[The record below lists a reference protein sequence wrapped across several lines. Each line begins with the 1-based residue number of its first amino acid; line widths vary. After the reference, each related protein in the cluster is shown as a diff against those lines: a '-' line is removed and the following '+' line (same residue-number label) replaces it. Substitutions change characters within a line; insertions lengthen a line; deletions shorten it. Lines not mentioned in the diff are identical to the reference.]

1 MKKVWS
7 ILLACALVL
16 GLAACS
22 VNTTVD
28 EPNSSNTSSGS
39 NDNNNVSNGGDNNST
54 PGSTAEVVFWHSLS
68 GNVGDELL
76 AIVDEYNA
84 GRGAEQGVH
93 VTAVYQGYDG
103 TDKQILAY
111 QTKDVDNAC
120 DINVGLTS
128 TIPSMLELSWTVK
141 VSDMVNKYGA
151 YVPMENFSDA
161 FRGAVSYQG
170 EMICIPYLNS
180 TLVLYY
186 NEDMLKEAGF
196 DAPPATLDE
205 LAQYTAALTEK
216 DASGNVT
223 RYGFECEA
231 KRYHVT
237 NYIARQSTSA
247 YFGDLKSGRDGAM
260 TKVIAGE
267 EGTLKAFLEKWDK
280 LVETGGYLY
289 VEETIR
295 EEFANQKTAMAMIS
309 SSSCGSIS
317 DLIGDSFNWNTALI
331 PAVNAGDTGSSCV
344 GGSCLVLF
352 DRGDEARLAG
362 AWDFMQYLST
372 PDSQYRIAT
381 HSGYVPTNKETAE
394 LDEMKAFWAEHP
406 QYKTA
411 FDILANGAENAQEP
425 MDLVYNEINS
435 VITDAMRQFCDRQL
449 TVDQAVDAIV
459 NGCNQLLDEW
469 HEAND

>member
-1 MKKVWS
+1 MKRVWS
-7 ILLACALVL
+7 LFLAAAMILA
-16 GLAACS
+16 LAACG
-22 VNTTVD
+22 
-28 EPNSSNTSSGS
+28 SSGNPGSSGDSGSSGS
-39 NDNNNVSNGGDNNST
+39 GDSGSGG
-54 PGSTAEVVFWHSLS
+54 TAEVVFWHSLS

-111 QTKDVDNAC
+111 QTKDTANAC

-128 TIPSMLELSWTVK
+128 TLPSMLELSWTTK
-141 VSDMVNKYGA
+141 VSDMYEKYGS
-151 YVPMENFSDA
+151 YVPMDSFSDA
-161 FRGAVSYQG
+161 LRGAVSYQN
-170 EMICIPYLNS
+170 EMIALPYLNS

-186 NEDMLKEAGF
+186 NADMLKAAGF
-196 DAPPATLDE
+196 DTPPATLDE
-205 LAQYTAALTEK
+205 LAAYTEALTEK

-237 NYIARQSTSA
+237 NYIARQSTNA
-247 YFGDLKSGRDGAM
+247 YFGDLKSGREGAM
-260 TKVIAGE
+260 TKVIAGD
-267 EGTLKAFLEKWDK
+267 EGTLKAFLEKWGK

-309 SSSCGSIS
+309 SSSCASIGE
-317 DLIGDSFNWNTALI
+317 LIGDSFQWSTALI
-331 PAVNAGDTGSSCV
+331 PAVNASDNGSSCV

-372 PDSQYRIAT
+372 ADSQYRIAT
-381 HSGYVPTNKETAE
+381 HSGYIPTNKETSELAE
-394 LDEMKAFWAEHP
+394 MQAFWAENP
-406 QYKTA
+406 QFKTA
-411 FDILANGAENAQEP
+411 FDILANGPENAQEP
-425 MDLVYNEINS
+425 MDLMYNEIDS
-435 VITDAMRQFCDRQL
+435 AITDSMRKFCDRQF
-449 TVDQAVDAIV
+449 TVDQTVDAIV
-459 NGCNQLLDEW
+459 SQCNQLLDEW

>member
-1 MKKVWS
+1 MKRIGS
-7 ILLACALVL
+7 ILLTAALIL
-16 GLAACS
+16 GLAACGGS
-22 VNTTVD
+22 GGSAD
-28 EPNSSNTSSGS
+28 GGSSAGSGGS
-39 NDNNNVSNGGDNNST
+39 AGG
-54 PGSTAEVVFWHSLS
+54 GTAEVVFWHSLGGS
-68 GNVGDELL
+68 VGDELT

-93 VTAVYQGYDG
+93 VTPVYQGYDG

-111 QTKDVDNAC
+111 QTKDVANAC

-128 TIPSMLELSWTVK
+128 TIPSMLELGWTTK
-141 VSDMVNKYGA
+141 VSDMYEKYGS
-151 YVPMENFSDA
+151 YVSMDSFSDA
-161 FRGAVSYQG
+161 LRGAVSYQN
-170 EMICIPYLNS
+170 EMICLPYLNS

-186 NEDMLKEAGF
+186 NEDLLKAAGF
-196 DAPPATLDE
+196 DAPPSTLDE
-205 LAQYTAALTEK
+205 LAEYTAALTER
-216 DASGNVT
+216 DASGAVT

-247 YFGDLKSGRDGAM
+247 YFGDLKSGREGPM
-260 TKVIAGE
+260 TKVVAGE

-280 LVETGGYLY
+280 LVETGGYLF

-309 SSSCGSIS
+309 SSSCASIGE
-317 DLIGDSFNWNTALI
+317 LIGDSFQWGTAMI
-331 PAVNAGDTGSSCV
+331 PAVNASDTGSSCT

-381 HSGYVPTNKETAE
+381 HSGYIPTNKETAD
-394 LDEMKAFWAEHP
+394 LQEMQAFWEEHP
-406 QYKTA
+406 QFKTA
-411 FDILANGAENAQEP
+411 FDILANGPENAQEP
-425 MDLVYNEINS
+425 MDLMYNEIDSAISDN
-435 VITDAMRQFCDRQL
+435 MRLFCDRQL
-449 TVDQAVDAIV
+449 TVDQTVDAIV
-459 NGCNQLLDEW
+459 SQCNQLLDEW